1 METATKWVIDPTHS
15 ELTFKVR
22 HMMISN
28 VKGQF
33 NSYTITAEGEE
44 LLKSTF
50 KVAID
55 TSSIDTHN
63 EERDEHLKSEDF
75 LDVENNKKITFEST
89 AIKKVDENQYKLTGI
104 ITIKGIRNEA
114 TFDLEYGGTN
124 KDPWGNEKAGMSI
137 SGKIDRRDFGL
148 SWNTTLE
155 TGGVLVGE
163 QVKIEGEL
171 QFAKES

>member
-1 METATKWVIDPTHS
+1 METTTKWAIDPSHS
-15 ELTFKVR
+15 ELTFKVK

-33 NSYTITAEGEE
+33 NSFNITAQGEE

-50 KVAID
+50 KVSID
-55 TSSIDTHN
+55 TASIDTHN
-63 EERDEHLKSEDF
+63 EQRDEHLKSEDF
-75 LDVENNKKITFEST
+75 FDVEKNKSITFEST
-89 AIKKVDENQYKLTGI
+89 AIKKIDDHQYKLTGI
-104 ITIKGIRNEA
+104 LTIKGIRKET

-137 SGKIDRRDFGL
+137 SGKIDRKDFGL
-148 SWNTTLE
+148 NWNTALE